1 MDHLVIEGI
10 IVGILEVCFI
20 GFMMHKINQA
30 RKESKNHGR
39 QK

>member
-20 GFMMHKINQA
+20 AFMMHKINQA
-30 RKESKNHGR
+30 RKDSKR
-39 QK
+39 KYK

>member
-20 GFMMHKINQA
+20 AFMMYKIFKA
-30 RKESKNHGR
+30 RKEVK
-39 QK
+39 KKYK

>member
-10 IVGILEVCFI
+10 IVGFLEVCFI
-20 GFMMHKINQA
+20 GFMMYKINQA
-30 RKESKNHGR
+30 RKESKKHGR